1 MFQGLVDTST
11 AAPVEVSAVPDILFE
26 QGLYWASGR
35 CGVVDLVAAHKWFNL
50 AAIKG
55 RSDAARLRREVAEL
69 MSEAEIALAQREAR
83 AWMTAH

>member
-1 MFQGLVDTST
+1 MFQGLIDTGA
-11 AAPVEVSAVPDILFE
+11 AAPVEASAVPDILFE

-35 CGVVDLVAAHKWFNL
+35 SGIVDLVAAHKWFNL

-55 RSDAARLRREVAEL
+55 CVEAARLRREVAEL

-83 AWMTAH
+83 AWMAAY

>member
-1 MFQGLVDTST
+1 MFQGLIDMNA
-11 AAPVEVSAVPDILFE
+11 AAPVEASAVPDILFE

-35 CGVVDLVAAHKWFNL
+35 SGIVDLVAAHKWFNL

-55 RSDAARLRREVAEL
+55 RIDAAVLRREVAEM